1 MTCEGK
7 EGSEAEL
14 FQILSRLIGIG
25 FLNVSGVLMK
35 KIFDLRIHQVGQM
48 SKCQDPRASI
58 KEVDWGQGGANIY
71 ACCWL
76 NFKCN
81 FISNSRC
88 QKIRIHESKY
98 F

>member
-58 KEVDWGQGGANIY
+58 KEVDWGQGGAGQIFMS
-71 ACCWL
+71 AAG
-76 NFKCN
+76 
-81 FISNSRC
+81 
-88 QKIRIHESKY
+88 
-98 F
+98 